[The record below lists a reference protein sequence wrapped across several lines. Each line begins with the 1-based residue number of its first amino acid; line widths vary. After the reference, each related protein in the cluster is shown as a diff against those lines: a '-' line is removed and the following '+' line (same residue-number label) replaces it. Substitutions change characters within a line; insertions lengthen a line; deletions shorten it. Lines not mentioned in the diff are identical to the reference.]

1 MELAAAQQDLGAKA
15 HKVGAIDPLKCVNPL
30 QRQLA
35 GIDPLQGLLAGID
48 PLKGVDPLQG
58 QLAGSKLAAAVGRG
72 GVWAAAAAAAACL
85 PVRNFS

>member
-15 HKVGAIDPLKCVNPL
+15 HKVGIDPLKGVNPL